1 MEAGDISA
9 LHASSFDPKTA
20 VMHTINAVRD
30 EIDARSAAMFI
41 ANLIDMEEIHVK
53 EARILSAAVSDR
65 ALSQAPPRN
74 KKPLACIHSENSASR
89 SYQLRGYLTMLCENC
104 KKNQAT
110 TYFKTV
116 INGEAREMH
125 FCNECA
131 KKFGGL
137 NFFPNGF
144 GLDGILSGLLGQ
156 YIPAQK
162 PQTERL
168 SCPVCGSTLDD
179 FSESGRVGCANC
191 YDAFYQSLMPY
202 IRKIHGRCHARGP
215 YSSTDYDI
223 TQAAHSGA

>member
-1 MEAGDISA
+1 
-9 LHASSFDPKTA
+9 
-20 VMHTINAVRD
+20 
-30 EIDARSAAMFI
+30 
-41 ANLIDMEEIHVK
+41 
-53 EARILSAAVSDR
+53 
-65 ALSQAPPRN
+65 
-74 KKPLACIHSENSASR
+74 
-89 SYQLRGYLTMLCENC
+89 MLCENC

-202 IRKIHGRCHARGP
+202 IRKIHGGATHVGRIPARIMISP
-215 YSSTDYDI
+215 KRRILALESELAQAI
-223 TQAAHSGA
+223 TLQEYERAALIRDELKAIKAGDEK